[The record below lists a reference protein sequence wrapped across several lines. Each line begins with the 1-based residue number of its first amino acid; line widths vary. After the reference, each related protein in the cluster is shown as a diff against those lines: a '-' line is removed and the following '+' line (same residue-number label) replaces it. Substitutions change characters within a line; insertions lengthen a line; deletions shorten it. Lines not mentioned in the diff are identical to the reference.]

1 MVLAPAGEFH
11 LDASGTTG
19 EILIIA
25 LHYCSGM
32 DHGKS
37 SLDRSDSGFQAT
49 RLTLKVPVGAGFS
62 SLPMVAG

>member
-1 MVLAPAGEFH
+1 

-37 SLDRSDSGFQAT
+37 SLDRSDNPDSRRRAS
-49 RLTLKVPVGAGFS
+49 P
-62 SLPMVAG
+62 